1 MGELLLLVSAMML
14 GMIFKKI
21 GLPALVGYLITGF
34 VAFYIS
40 GTTEALYFNQSLI
53 ENAAHIGV
61 LILLFTVGLKIE
73 FDKIF
78 RIEVVG
84 TTLIHFT
91 LSTLLTAPAFYYLAD
106 LSIEYS
112 LLLAGLLTL
121 SSTVLAARV
130 LETKLELKSYHGRLA
145 IGMLIF
151 QDIIAMAI
159 LSVYGDSSPST
170 WTLLLLIILAL
181 RPLIFKLIDWSG
193 HDEMLLLT
201 VITIALGVGGYGFD
215 AAGLTGEL
223 GALAMGALI
232 AKHDKANEIAEKLWG
247 IKELCLVAFFLSI
260 GMKGLPNLS
269 DVTFASFTLFAL
281 PLQGALLFATLLAF
295 KIKSRPA
302 FLTTTTLTNYSEFGL
317 IVTALVLPEYA
328 VMIAIAVSMSFLIS
342 APINSLAHPLYDRFE
357 SFLKR
362 FERKCDQT
370 DDTPVSLGNA
380 EVVVMGMGRVGRS
393 TYNALVKQGVDVIG
407 LDSDNEKISSL
418 KGLGYNVGYA
428 DGEHGNFWEKVELN
442 NIVACVLCMNCSEA
456 TITVT
461 ERLRKRG
468 YDGYIIAHSHFK
480 DEAEAINKA
489 GADDTYLTYSEA
501 GQGLA
506 SHTLTRLADHYMQ

>member
-1 MGELLLLVSAMML
+1 MGELLLLVSATLL
-14 GMIFKKI
+14 GMAFKKI
-21 GLPALVGYLITGF
+21 GLPALIGYLISGF
-34 VAFYIS
+34 SAFYIS
-40 GTTEALYFNQSLI
+40 STTDTLSFNQPLI
-53 ENAAHIGV
+53 EDAAHIGV

-73 FDKIF
+73 FEKIF
-78 RIEVVG
+78 KIEVMG
-84 TTLIHFT
+84 STLIHFS
-91 LSTLLTAPAFYYLAD
+91 LSTALTAPAFYYLAN

-151 QDIIAMAI
+151 QDIIAMTI
-159 LSVYGDSSPST
+159 LSVYGNASPSI
-170 WTLLLLIILAL
+170 WALLLIAIIPI

-201 VITIALGVGGYGFD
+201 VITIALGIGGYGFH
-215 AAGLTGEL
+215 AVGLTGEL
-223 GALAMGALI
+223 GALCMGALI

-260 GMKGLPNLS
+260 GMNGLPTIS
-269 DVTFASFTLFAL
+269 DAIFASLTLLAL

-295 KIKSRPA
+295 RIKSRPA
-302 FLTTTTLTNYSEFGL
+302 FLTTATLTNYSEFGL
-317 IVTALVLPEYA
+317 IVTALVLPQYA
-328 VMIAIAVSMSFLIS
+328 VMIAIAVSLSFLIS
-342 APINSLAHPLYDRFE
+342 APINRLAHPLYDRFE
-357 SFLKR
+357 LSLKR
-362 FERKCDQT
+362 FERETKQS
-370 DDTPVSLGNA
+370 DDTPVTLGNA
-380 EVVVMGMGRVGRS
+380 EVLVMGMGRVGRS
-393 TYNALVKQGVDVIG
+393 TYNALAKLGVDVIG
-407 LDSDNEKISSL
+407 LDSDNEKITSL
-418 KGLGYNVGYA
+418 KAKKYNVGYA
-428 DGEHGNFWEKVELN
+428 DGEHGNFWESIELN
-442 NIVACVLCMNCSEA
+442 NIAACVLCMNCSEA

-461 ERLRKRG
+461 ERLRRRG

-480 DEAEAINKA
+480 DEAEAINNA

-506 SHTLTRLADHYMQ
+506 SHTLTRLADHYMK